1 MIRKLKLKVILM
13 TAISLWVLLTAL
25 VAGMNIINYTAV
37 VHEADEVL
45 SILSLNDGTFSGL
58 FDDKGFAPLPD
69 MPTEEERL
77 PEQLSPETPY
87 ESRYF
92 SVLLSPAG
100 QTVVTDV
107 SRIAS
112 VDKEQAVAYARQ
124 ADEETG
130 FVGQFRYIR
139 AREPNGLTRVTFLDC
154 RRRLDAFYT
163 FLYSSISIAV
173 AGYVVVFGLIC
184 FLAGRIV
191 RPLAESYEKQKRFI
205 TDAGHEMKTPLT
217 IISAN
222 TDLLEMELGGNESLT
237 DIRQQTKRLTE
248 LTNDLVS
255 LARMEEA
262 ETSIPKLPFPVSE
275 VVQEAAEP
283 YRNLFAA
290 AGKTVQIKVQP
301 MLTLNGSEQ
310 AIRQLIGILLDNA
323 LKYSAPGSQTD
334 LQLTR
339 QGSTVQLTVEN
350 PVLHPMAEE
359 ELERIFDR
367 FYRPD
372 SDRNSATG
380 GHGIGLSLAK
390 AAVAVHSGKITARQ
404 EHNIFRIIAVFPI

>member
-13 TAISLWVLLTAL
+13 TTISLWVLLTAL
-25 VAGMNIINYTAV
+25 VVSMNITNYTAV
-37 VHEADEVL
+37 VHEADEIL
-45 SILSLNDGTFSGL
+45 SILSLNDGSFSGL
-58 FDDKGFAPLPD
+58 FDDKGFASLPD
-69 MPTEEERL
+69 MPDREDRL

-92 SVLLSPAG
+92 FVLLRPTG
-100 QTVVTDV
+100 ETVVTDV
-107 SRIAS
+107 RKIAA
-112 VDKEQAVAYARQ
+112 VDEKQAVEYARQ
-124 ADEETG
+124 ATDEKG
-130 FVGQFRYIR
+130 FVGDFRYIR
-139 AREPNGLTRVTFLDC
+139 AQEPDGLIRVTFLDC
-154 RRRLDAFYT
+154 GRRLAAFRT
-163 FLYSSISIAV
+163 FLYSSITA
-173 AGYVVVFGLIC
+173 AFGGYLVVFALIF

-191 RPLAESYEKQKRFI
+191 RPLAQSYEKQKRFI

-222 TDLLEMELGGNESLT
+222 TDLLEMELGDNESLT
-237 DIRQQTKRLTE
+237 DIRQQTKRLAE

-262 ETSIPKLPFPVSE
+262 ETSLPKLPFPVSE

-283 YRNLFAA
+283 YRNLFTA
-290 AGKTVQIKVQP
+290 AGKAVHIKVQP

-323 LKYSAPGSQTD
+323 LKYSAPESRTS
-334 LQLTR
+334 LLLAR
-339 QGSTVQLTVEN
+339 QGSALQLTVEN
-350 PVLHPMAEE
+350 PVLRPMAKE
-359 ELERIFDR
+359 ELELIFDR

-380 GHGIGLSLAK
+380 GHGIGLSMAK
-390 AAVAVHSGKITARQ
+390 AAVTAHNGKISARQ
-404 EHNIFRIIAVFPI
+404 EGNSFSIIATFPL

>member
-37 VHEADEVL
+37 VHEADEIL
-45 SILSLNDGTFSGL
+45 SILSQNDGSFSGL
-58 FDDKGFAPLPD
+58 FDDQDFVPLPN
-69 MPTEEERL
+69 MPEGEERL

-92 SVLLSPAG
+92 SVLLSPTG

-107 SRIAS
+107 RKIAS

-124 ADEETG
+124 ATEEAG
-130 FVGQFRYIR
+130 FVGEFRYIR
-139 AREPNGLTRVTFLDC
+139 AQKPNGLTRVTFLDC
-154 RRRLDAFYT
+154 RRRMEAFRT
-163 FLYSSISIAV
+163 FLYSSISIAT
-173 AGYVVVFGLIC
+173 AGYVVVFGLIF

-191 RPLAESYEKQKRFI
+191 RPLAQSYEKQKRFI

-222 TDLLEMELGGNESLT
+222 TDLLEMELGNNESLT
-237 DIRQQTKRLTE
+237 DIRQQTKRLAE

-283 YRNLFAA
+283 YRNLFTA
-290 AGKTVQIKVQP
+290 AGKTVRIKVQP

-339 QGSTVQLTVEN
+339 QGSTLQLTVEN
-350 PVLHPMAEE
+350 PVLQPMKAE
-359 ELERIFDR
+359 ELEQIFDR

-390 AAVAVHSGKITARQ
+390 AAVAAHSGRISAHQEGNMFRITAS
-404 EHNIFRIIAVFPI
+404 FPL